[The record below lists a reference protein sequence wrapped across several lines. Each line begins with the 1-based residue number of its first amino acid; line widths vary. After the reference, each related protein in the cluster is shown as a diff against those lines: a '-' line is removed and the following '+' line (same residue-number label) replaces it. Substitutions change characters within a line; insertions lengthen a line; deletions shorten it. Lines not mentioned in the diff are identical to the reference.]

1 MWVFDRGI
9 VSEENLQRLRRRGA
23 SYLVGTPRAQL
34 KAYERRLLEGDWQSV
49 SCEVEVQLIA
59 EDNKE
64 TYVLARS
71 RARAQKES
79 AMRSRVVRG
88 LMRDLIR
95 LRRLLRHGRLKDPG
109 KALLHLGRLKE
120 RYRQAWR
127 YVKISIQDLCLSWRW
142 DRDALWLAAS
152 RDGAYLLRT
161 NLEGSD
167 PLRLWS
173 QYIQLTEVEAVF
185 RALKSDLAIR
195 PIWHFTPKRVE
206 AHVMVAFL
214 GYCLWV
220 CLKHKLK
227 ASAPSLTP
235 WQLLDQFA
243 RIQMVK
249 SGLSFALAAASAW
262 NALLSPKLLRLPLST
277 SLTGRCPSNP
287 RRKSTRLRSK
297 MCGQPKAP

>member
-1 MWVFDRGI
+1 
-9 VSEENLQRLRRRGA
+9 
-23 SYLVGTPRAQL
+23 
-34 KAYERRLLEGDWQSV
+34 LLEGDWQSV

-95 LRRLLRHGRLKDPG
+95 LRRLLRHGRLKDPA

-167 PLRLWS
+167 PVRLWS

-243 RIQMVK
+243 RIQMVEVWFK
-249 SGLSFALAAASAW
+249 LRAGGCICLERVTQPEAAQAALIHQLDW
-262 NALLSPKLLRLPLST
+262 PLPQQPPPKIYKT
-277 SLTGRCPSNP
+277 TIENVW
-287 RRKSTRLRSK
+287 TT
-297 MCGQPKAP
+297 

>member
-1 MWVFDRGI
+1 MKV
-9 VSEENLQRLRRRGA
+9 
-23 SYLVGTPRAQL
+23 
-34 KAYERRLLEGDWQSV
+34 
-49 SCEVEVQLIA
+49 
-59 EDNKE
+59 
-64 TYVLARS
+64 
-71 RARAQKES
+71 
-79 AMRSRVVRG
+79 
-88 LMRDLIR
+88 
-95 LRRLLRHGRLKDPG
+95 
-109 KALLHLGRLKE
+109 LLHLGRLKE
-120 RYRQAWR
+120 RYRQAWQ
-127 YVKISIQDLCLSWRW
+127 YVKISVEDLCLSWRW
-142 DRDALWLAAS
+142 DRDALRLAAS

-167 PLRLWS
+167 PVRLWS

-243 RIQMVK
+243 RIQMVEVWFK
-249 SGLSFALAAASAW
+249 LRAGGCICLERITQPEAAQAALIHQLDWPLPQQPPAE
-262 NALLSPKLLRLPLST
+262 NLQDHDRKCVDNLRLLNRGST
-277 SLTGRCPSNP
+277 ERKPSERQKNAKVRLKLFDRSRIQADQSSWIRSSFFSSYEP
-287 RRKSTRLRSK
+287 GSTK
-297 MCGQPKAP
+297 G